1 MTCSSLSKNFDNQ
14 VFDYFA
20 TNSEESAKE
29 LLANNRNHM
38 LHSFGQLFI
47 FPQLNSKRDTA
58 VY

>member
-14 VFDYFA
+14 VFDYFD

-38 LHSFGQLFI
+38 DSYFI
-47 FPQLNSKRDTA
+47 FP
-58 VY
+58 

>member
-38 LHSFGQLFI
+38 DSYFI
-47 FPQLNSKRDTA
+47 FS
-58 VY
+58 